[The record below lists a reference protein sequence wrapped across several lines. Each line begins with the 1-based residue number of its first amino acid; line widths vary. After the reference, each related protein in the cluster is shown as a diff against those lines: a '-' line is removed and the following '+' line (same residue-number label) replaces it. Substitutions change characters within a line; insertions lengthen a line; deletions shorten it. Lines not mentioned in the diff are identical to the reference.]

1 MINLREKLVSDNNQ
15 FDYHLISPERGR
27 ILTQTKFEE
36 LFMIKKYIWPYISP
50 LLNNKKLE
58 PHLIY
63 FGFFIVFGCILYTL
77 IQSFI
82 D

>member
-1 MINLREKLVSDNNQ
+1 
-15 FDYHLISPERGR
+15 
-27 ILTQTKFEE
+27 
-36 LFMIKKYIWPYISP
+36 MIKKYIWPYISP